1 MKIMIDFD
9 DIDNIF
15 DKLAMYWEIRS
26 VLVKTMKFVQI
37 SDFMTKVI
45 FEEII
50 KESEKMSL
58 KIIDTSFV
66 VMKMMESLL
75 RIIKR

>member
-1 MKIMIDFD
+1 
-9 DIDNIF
+9 
-15 DKLAMYWEIRS
+15 MYWEIRS

>member
-15 DKLAMYWEIRS
+15 DKLAMYWEIRRVS
-26 VLVKTMKFVQI
+26 VKTMKLVQI
-37 SDFMTKVI
+37 SDFMTKEI

-50 KESEKMSL
+50 
-58 KIIDTSFV
+58 
-66 VMKMMESLL
+66 
-75 RIIKR
+75 